1 MHNLTSVFECLHNIA
16 PDLLLT
22 YFLKSSRVYSTSPS
36 GLDILFP
43 KVLTESSKKG
53 RLYTGAQAFNDLPL
67 HLNEVDSVAT
77 FKTKL
82 TDIIF

>member
-1 MHNLTSVFECLHNIA
+1 MYNLTSVFECLHNIA